1 MGADLYRYH
10 MDMAIATASIKDAAE
25 TQCPKCFSGDLGWLL
40 ANANWALAT
49 EMTAALAPLGLTARS
64 YHVLRAASNGEY
76 TQKALAEMVGIDKTT
91 MVVTIDELE
100 EAGFA
105 ERRPSPTDRRA
116 HVIAVTKAGERKL
129 AKAEAVQA
137 QVQGEALNALPTE
150 QRKVFV
156 HALANML
163 EGLMVDLPECTGAP
177 RRREPRP

>member
-1 MGADLYRYH
+1 MVP
-10 MDMAIATASIKDAAE
+10 DAVAVKEQAE
-25 TQCPKCFSGDLGWLL
+25 AECPQCFAGDLGWLL

-49 EMTAALAPLGLTARS
+49 EMTAALAPLGLTGRS

-91 MVVTIDELE
+91 MVVAIDELE
-100 EAGFA
+100 GAGLA

-137 QVQGEALNALPTE
+137 QVQGEALNALPAD
-150 QRKVFV
+150 QRKALV
-156 HALANML
+156 HGLATML
-163 EGLMVDLPECTGAP
+163 AGLMTDLPECTGAP
-177 RRREPRP
+177 RRREPRT